1 MKKLFLG
8 MLLVG
13 FMGCLMLSTGCAG
26 TDASQKTMQS
36 EGAMQKEG
44 ETMMEADAP
53 MKKEASTRPEPC
65 RCAGAGR
72 RPRRQSATT
81 CQGGARSAC
90 ILYG

>member
-44 ETMMEADAP
+44 DTMIKADAP
-53 MKKEASTRPEPC
+53 MKKEGDTMMKKEAPMKKEGETMMKEEKSMKN
-65 RCAGAGR
+65 
-72 RPRRQSATT
+72 Q
-81 CQGGARSAC
+81 
-90 ILYG
+90 